1 MDTAVKKAFLLL
13 DLAGACRA
21 PRVLGREEIDLAQ
34 PRLLLIDD
42 EPALADFLADAARE
56 CGFEPVVTSDDAQFR
71 DTFIADPPNIVALD
85 LGMPGMDGVELLR
98 FLAEQEYRSPVLIV
112 SGFDRRVLE
121 SAFRLGEALG
131 LNMAG
136 PVEKPVR
143 LDALEKVLSQLRANL
158 VT

>member
-1 MDTAVKKAFLLL
+1 M
-13 DLAGACRA
+13 
-21 PRVLGREEIDLAQ
+21 AQ

-42 EPALADFLADAARE
+42 EPALAEYLANAAKTSGFDPVITARDEDFRSEFLANKPE
-56 CGFEPVVTSDDAQFR
+56 M
-71 DTFIADPPNIVALD
+71 VALD
-85 LGMPGMDGVELLR
+85 LGMPVDGIELTR
-98 FLAEQEYRSPVLIV
+98 FLADQDYRGPVLIV

-143 LDALEKVLSQLRANL
+143 LEALEELLANL
-158 VT
+158 KASLVQ

>member
-1 MDTAVKKAFLLL
+1 M
-13 DLAGACRA
+13 
-21 PRVLGREEIDLAQ
+21 AQ
-34 PRLLLIDD
+34 PSLLLIDD
-42 EPALADFLADAARE
+42 EPALADFLANAARE
-56 CGFEPVVTSDDAQFR
+56 CGFDPIVTSNDSEFR
-71 DTFIADPPNIVALD
+71 ETFQSTQPDMVALD

-98 FLAEQEYRSPVLIV
+98 FLAGQGYRSPVLIV

-131 LNMAG
+131 LKMAG

-143 LDALEKVLSQLRANL
+143 LEDLETVLSQLRASL

>member
-1 MDTAVKKAFLLL
+1 LTSRPVAVHR
-13 DLAGACRA
+13 G
-21 PRVLGREEIDLAQ
+21 LGREEIDLAQ

-42 EPALADFLADAARE
+42 EPALAEFMANAARE
-56 CGFEPVVTSDDAQFR
+56 CGFEPVVTSNDMEFRETFTAQR
-71 DTFIADPPNIVALD
+71 PDTVALD

-98 FLAEQEYRSPVLIV
+98 FLAENDYRSPVLIV

-136 PVEKPVR
+136 PIEKPVR
-143 LDALEKVLSQLRANL
+143 LDAIEQVLNQLRVTL

>member
-1 MDTAVKKAFLLL
+1 MS
-13 DLAGACRA
+13 
-21 PRVLGREEIDLAQ
+21 Q

-42 EPALADFLADAARE
+42 EPRLAEFLANAAKSS
-56 CGFEPVVTSDDAQFR
+56 GFDPIITARDDEFR
-71 DTFIADPPNIVALD
+71 DAFIANRPEMVALD
-85 LGMPGMDGVELLR
+85 LGMPGMDGVELTR
-98 FLAEQEYRSPVLIV
+98 FLADQEYRGPVLIV

-143 LDALEKVLSQLRANL
+143 LEVLEELLARLKATL
-158 VT
+158 VP

>member
-1 MDTAVKKAFLLL
+1 MS
-13 DLAGACRA
+13 
-21 PRVLGREEIDLAQ
+21 Q

-42 EPALADFLADAARE
+42 EPALADFLASAARE
-56 CGFEPVVTSDDAQFR
+56 SGFAPLVTERDQDFR
-71 DTFIADPPNIVALD
+71 ESFLAERPHMVALD

-98 FLAEQEYRSPVLIV
+98 FLADQDYRAPVLIF

-131 LNMAG
+131 LNMVG

-143 LDALEKVLSQLRANL
+143 FEVLEQLLTELKASI
-158 VT
+158 V